1 MFGNV
6 WSSEGAN
13 IALGANIAPYCRRE
27 QHLPP
32 NKEKINIYMES
43 SGDRARL
50 LIKMYGPKRI
60 STESGT
66 DHNRWKSLSKGA
78 VRISTE
84 EIDVLVK
91 IYPQYALWLASGKV
105 APEAGQISPN
115 YNAAE

>member
-1 MFGNV
+1 
-6 WSSEGAN
+6 
-13 IALGANIAPYCRRE
+13 
-27 QHLPP
+27 
-32 NKEKINIYMES
+32 MES

-91 IYPQYALWLASGKV
+91 IYPQYALWLASGEI
-105 APEAGQISPN
+105 APAAGQTSPAYDEAN
-115 YNAAE
+115 RNLSQPNAG